1 MKRVTYLFL
10 ILSVLVQF
18 IPVERDNPEE
28 SAPIR
33 ADSKLNSILER
44 SCYDCHSHKTKW
56 PIYSYVFP
64 VSYFVSNHVKEGR
77 EELNFSEWEKLS
89 IDKKIKKADSIL
101 EAVEEEEMPLKSYTW
116 IHRDAVIGEEDIKIL
131 KDWISALEEESEKE
145 SL

>member
-1 MKRVTYLFL
+1 MKRVAYLFL
-10 ILSVLVQF
+10 ILLVLVQF
-18 IPVERDNPEE
+18 IPVERENPEE

-33 ADSKLNSILER
+33 VDSKLNSILER

-64 VSYFVSNHVKEGR
+64 LSYFVSNHVREGR

-89 IDKKIKKADSIL
+89 LDKKIKKADSIL
-101 EAVEEEEMPLKSYTW
+101 EAIEEDEMPLKSYTW